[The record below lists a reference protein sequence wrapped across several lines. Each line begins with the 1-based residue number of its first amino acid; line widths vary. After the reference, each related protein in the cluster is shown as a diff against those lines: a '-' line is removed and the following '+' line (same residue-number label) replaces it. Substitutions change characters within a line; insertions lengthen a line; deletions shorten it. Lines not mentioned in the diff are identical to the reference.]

1 MHHGEEEGGAGTDL
15 VELEVGVEGDV
26 LVEGELLQLGDQILT
41 DGEEE
46 EAVAE
51 GEGVG
56 GAPVESNVKNEERV
70 GM

>member
-1 MHHGEEEGGAGTDL
+1 MHHGEEEGGAGADF

-26 LVEGELLQLGDQILT
+26 LVKGELLQLGDQILT

-56 GAPVESNVKNEERV
+56 SAPVESNVKNEERE
-70 GM
+70 